1 MYIATLI
8 VLPCLFASAFAT
20 THNLTGSFSKFKAES
35 MKAENH
41 AVEDLYNSCKE
52 LDQDGNL
59 LSVREGCVATLLWST
74 YQVLHAATQVQPVAV
89 IHNGTVLNEK
99 ASNEGGVS
107 VSTTEISTEA
117 AAMTAPSSSSSSV
130 SLTTSSGQYT
140 SPQTYESKLKRQR
153 DITDS
158 ILLERIN
165 DELSEQGGG
174 RLGVRALDIGESE
187 VHPSDGIAIRTNI
200 HGNNAVLH
208 VHTNGSYATAEF
220 KKENSSYVTRR
231 DQDAS
236 IAHSF
241 QFSEKSFGVKVQV
254 NKISRVNVSL
264 SDMRAYWNAFGY
276 GSGEVNMDPAFRGS
290 DSWRF
295 IVCDKS
301 WGVIAGK
308 VIALEGPS
316 DYVYESIDDTIDCA

>member
-1 MYIATLI
+1 MYIRTLI
-8 VLPCLFASAFAT
+8 VLPCLFASALAT

-35 MKAENH
+35 MKAEDH
-41 AVEDLYNSCKE
+41 AVEDLYNSCNE
-52 LDQDGNL
+52 LDHDGNL
-59 LSVREGCVATLLWST
+59 LSVGESCVATLLWST
-74 YQVLHAATQVQPVAV
+74 YQVLHAATQVQPVNV
-89 IHNGTVLNEK
+89 IHNGTVLDGK
-99 ASNEGGVS
+99 GSNDEVVS
-107 VSTTEISTEA
+107 VSTAETTAEA
-117 AAMTAPSSSSSSV
+117 SVMTAPSSSSSSV

-140 SPQTYESKLKRQR
+140 SPQTYEAKLKRQR

-158 ILLERIN
+158 IFLERIN
-165 DELSEQGGG
+165 EELSEQGGG
-174 RLGVRALDIGESE
+174 RLGVRALDVGESE

-220 KKENSSYVTRR
+220 KKENGSYVTRR

-241 QFSEKSFGVKVQV
+241 RFSEESFGVKMQV
-254 NKISRVNVSL
+254 NKISRVNASL
-264 SDMRAYWNAFGY
+264 SDMHAYWNAFGY
-276 GSGEVNMDPAFRGS
+276 GSGEAHMDPAFRGS

-295 IVCDKS
+295 IVCDES